1 MRILEAKNWKKLA
14 LDRDEWAKLLKKVRA
29 HQGLSSQCIIIIII
43 IMYMFR
49 TREFIFRKTAVTSI
63 GTV

>member
-1 MRILEAKNWKKLA
+1 VKNGKNLTLE
-14 LDRDEWAKLLKKVRA
+14 RDEWAKLLKKARA
-29 HQGLSSQCIIIIII
+29 HQGLSSQCIIIITIII

-49 TREFIFRKTAVTSI
+49 TRELIFRKTAVTSI